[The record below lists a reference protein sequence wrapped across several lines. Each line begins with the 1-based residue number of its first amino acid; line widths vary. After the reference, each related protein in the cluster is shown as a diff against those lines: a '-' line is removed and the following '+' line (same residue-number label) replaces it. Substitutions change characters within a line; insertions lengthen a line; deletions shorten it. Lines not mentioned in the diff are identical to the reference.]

1 MKITLWPV
9 IISALSLAV
18 YSCKSPA
25 LRPVACKQY
34 EMTASQV
41 PQIDSTIYRMTDAY
55 RQQLVSE
62 MSELVVKSSMPLDKG
77 LPESKLGNYVSDVC
91 LAAGNKTAQELHINQ
106 ADFIVLNIGGLR
118 KSLPKGDITVG
129 DYYEVMPFENQLVI
143 LELKG
148 SQVSDLLDLIAN
160 RGGTPVAGV
169 SFKIDK
175 LKKVATNVVIKGLPL
190 DTNAVYQVMTA
201 DYLANGGDQYTVFTT
216 TKSRKETGL
225 KIRDALIDD
234 AREKG
239 KNGIELQIQ
248 TDGRI
253 TYAE

>member
-1 MKITLWPV
+1 MKKTLWPV
-9 IISALSLAV
+9 IISALLLAV

-25 LRPVACKQY
+25 LQPVACKQY

-41 PQIDSTIYRMTDAY
+41 PQIDSTIYRMTDPY

-62 MSELVVKSSMPLDKG
+62 MSEVIINSSMPLDKG
-77 LPESKLGNYVSDVC
+77 LPESKLGNYVADVC
-91 LAAGNKTAQELHINQ
+91 LAAGNTAAKQLHLNQ

-118 KSLPKGDITVG
+118 KSLPKGEITVG

-148 SQVSDLLDLIAN
+148 SQVGELLDFIAT

-169 SFKIDK
+169 SFKIEK
-175 LKKVATNVVIKGLPL
+175 LKKVASNVVIKGLPL
-190 DTNAVYQVMTA
+190 DTNAIYQVMTA
-201 DYLANGGDQYTVFTT
+201 DYLANGGDQYTVFT
-216 TKSRKETGL
+216 KAQSRKETGL
-225 KIRDALIDD
+225 KIRDVLIDD
-234 AREKG
+234 ARQKG
-239 KNGIELQIQ
+239 KNGMDLNIQ

-253 TYAE
+253 SYAE